1 MKSPC
6 IKICQLDE
14 KQYCIGCGRSKK
26 EISNWS
32 FYTESEREEILK
44 KLNAD

>member
-14 KQYCIGCGRSKK
+14 KEYCLGCGRSKK
-26 EISNWS
+26 EISNWTS
-32 FYTESEREEILK
+32 YTNFEREEILK
-44 KLNAD
+44 RLSAD